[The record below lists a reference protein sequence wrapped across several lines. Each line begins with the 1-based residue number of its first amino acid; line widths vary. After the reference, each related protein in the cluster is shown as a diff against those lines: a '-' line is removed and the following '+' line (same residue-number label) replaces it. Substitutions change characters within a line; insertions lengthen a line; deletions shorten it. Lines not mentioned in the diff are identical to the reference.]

1 MDDELNMDALIKKY
15 EQMRTLG
22 KKMYL
27 DADEFAFLAQYY
39 GELGDYKEAGLI
51 IEEGLKMHPG
61 SSELMLQ
68 YAKKLIYLEQYE
80 EAYHYLSRIANE
92 GDLELPLLK
101 IESLLHLERYD
112 EAAKIID
119 DIASE
124 NISQPDLYTFFTE
137 IGYMYND
144 MNQYDRAIFFLEES
158 LKIDPFDSDVLN
170 ELAYACEMKGD
181 FEKAIAYINKLLD
194 NDPYSLEGWINL
206 GKLYSINEEYG
217 KAVDAFDFALT
228 INEKDVSVLKLK
240 ALSLYMNDNVGEA
253 IRIFEECL
261 RGSPNDESLYDSLL
275 EGYEVM
281 QQYDEMMKIIDR
293 KEKKFG
299 SKGILLKKAHVY
311 IIQQN
316 YAKARE
322 IFEQIPDSEKNTW
335 GYYLLEGDLAFYS
348 EDFVAAETAYI
359 KASMK
364 SPDNENIIDR
374 LANVSVAREK
384 YEQAE
389 EYLEQLLAI
398 DPDYPAAKSKL
409 AIVRF
414 EIGAKEPF
422 DEIINRFSDDELRLL
437 LNFIIDNSA
446 DFSQYGRDQLLAQ
459 LHEARENRI
468 LFKNIKY

>member
-1 MDDELNMDALIKKY
+1 MDDELNMDALIEKY
-15 EQMRTLG
+15 EQMRALG

-27 DADEFAFLAQYY
+27 DADEFALLAQYY
-39 GELGDYKEAGLI
+39 GELGDYDEAELI

-68 YAKKLIYLEQYE
+68 YAKKMIYWEKYE
-80 EAYHYLSRIANE
+80 EAYRYLLHITND

-119 DIASE
+119 DIISE
-124 NISQPDLYTFFTE
+124 NIPQQDLYTFFTE

-144 MNQYDRAIFFLEES
+144 MNQFDRAIFFLEEG
-158 LKIDPFDSDVLN
+158 LKINPFDSDVLTD
-170 ELAYACEMKGD
+170 LAYAYEMKGD
-181 FEKAIAYINKLLD
+181 FEKAIEYNNKLLD
-194 NDPYSLEGWINL
+194 IDPYSFDGWINL

-228 INEKDVSVLKLK
+228 INEKDISVLKMK
-240 ALSLYMNDNVGEA
+240 ALSLYMNDNVEEA

-261 RGSPNDESLYDSLL
+261 KESPNDESLYDSLL

-299 SKGILLKKAHVY
+299 SKGILLKRAHVY
-311 IIQQN
+311 IVQRD
-316 YAKARE
+316 YDKARE
-322 IFEQIPDSEKNTW
+322 IFGQIPEDEKNTW
-335 GYYLLEGDLAFYS
+335 GYYMLQGDLAFYN
-348 EDFVAAETAYI
+348 EDFIAAETAYM

-389 EYLEQLLAI
+389 EYLEQLLEL

-422 DEIINRFSDDELRLL
+422 DEIINRFSDDELRSL
-437 LNFIIDNSA
+437 LNLITNNSA
-446 DFSQYGRDQLLAQ
+446 DFSKYEREKLLAQ
-459 LHEARENRI
+459 LNEARENRI